1 MNMNISKYRDFY
13 KIEWDK
19 TAVLSD
25 DQLSPFII
33 KACDNIA
40 NALFILSVDN
50 AKIPPQAS
58 DTFCRAVCAEADFIM
73 QNGTNEEITA
83 EYDSIQIG
91 SFRMSGIK
99 NSAAA
104 KSAAN
109 SGISSRTEEYL
120 IKTGLLKR
128 TIEVV

>member
-1 MNMNISKYRDFY
+1 MNMNVSKYRDFY
-13 KIEWDK
+13 KTEWDSE
-19 TAVLSD
+19 TALSD
-25 DQLSPFII
+25 DQLSSYII

-50 AKIPPQAS
+50 ARIPTKMS
-58 DTFCRAVCAEADFIM
+58 DTFCRAVCAETDFII
-73 QNGTNEEITA
+73 QNGTSEEITA

-99 NSAAA
+99 NNTAAV
-104 KSAAN
+104 SAAN

-120 IKTGLLKR
+120 IKTGLLAR
-128 TIEVV
+128 TVCVV